1 LRKPL
6 TAGLGDLWQAA
17 QSRAPQPF
25 IIHSTM
31 TEDRILI
38 DLSVIDELADG
49 DPIVMAE
56 LIEAFRRHTLDGIA
70 KVRAAIARSGFS
82 EAAQSEAALAEA
94 ALIVHTCIGFT
105 ATLGITTMLPALREL
120 ERASKDRDAGDMLRS
135 LARWEQEFEQILR
148 SLLAHLEHTRTL

>member
-6 TAGLGDLWQAA
+6 TVGLGDLWQAA

-82 EAAQSEAALAEA
+82 EAALAEA